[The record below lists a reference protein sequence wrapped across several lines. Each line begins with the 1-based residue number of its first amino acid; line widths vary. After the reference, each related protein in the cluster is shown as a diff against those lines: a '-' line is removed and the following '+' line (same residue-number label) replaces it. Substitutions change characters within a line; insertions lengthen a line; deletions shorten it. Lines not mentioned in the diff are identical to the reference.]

1 MQKLA
6 LLDDFWI
13 KFGTRFRMFDVLVS
27 ANRAGESGQGRSIG
41 TNEIFIAES

>member
-13 KFGTRFRMFDVLVS
+13 KFGTQFRMFDVLVS
-27 ANRAGESGQGRSIG
+27 ANRAGESGQGKSMSVD
-41 TNEIFIAES
+41 EIFMSES